1 MRRVYR
7 DRYIPR
13 RNRWKWN
20 IPQDERW
27 KCHIS
32 QHTKDENDT
41 SHVAR
46 CVSSLYNMYNWL
58 TASRIYA
65 DKYYSVSLVSLM
77 EATAHR
83 VQLENVVESIV
94 GSSAVSTH
102 TRYKMRSSLEESTTR
117 KPVTRRNDHIDRR
130 QRNQDGYVRGEQG
143 SAKRPEAAN
152 NCTIIIPH
160 K

>member
-1 MRRVYR
+1 MI
-7 DRYIPR
+7 RYAARAQEPMKR
-13 RNRWKWN
+13 MKVTHSATRKMKMSHFAN
-20 IPQDERW
+20 
-27 KCHIS
+27 
-32 QHTKDENDT
+32 TKDENDT

-83 VQLENVVESIV
+83 VQLENVVESIL

-117 KPVTRRNDHIDRR
+117 KPATRRNDHIDRR